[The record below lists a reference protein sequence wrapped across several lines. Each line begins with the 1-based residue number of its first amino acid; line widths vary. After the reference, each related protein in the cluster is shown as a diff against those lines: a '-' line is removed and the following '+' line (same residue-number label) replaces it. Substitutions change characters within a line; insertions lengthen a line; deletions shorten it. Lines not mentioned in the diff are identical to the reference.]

1 MRHCHYGDLQGS
13 FQGQGSELFKRG
25 WKLWLAALSPFL
37 LGLVLVVG
45 TAGQKAPLGAGLLG
59 LVMVIWFIVLPFI
72 YGAFKA
78 IEWRWWLSGIRFGDV
93 SFDSDLSAHDLY
105 GLYWKVIGWYFLI
118 SLAFTAYIFAC
129 VGLIVGFGDM
139 AHFAARSQGSIAVTL
154 ATVVGYLGIII
165 ALNVALRVYLLR
177 DVWARVV
184 SSTTV
189 YRLEAA
195 ANVTAEGELA
205 DAVGEGLAGG
215 LDVVGF

>member
-1 MRHCHYGDLQGS
+1 MIAS
-13 FQGQGSELFKRG
+13 
-25 WKLWLAALSPFL
+25 
-37 LGLVLVVG
+37 
-45 TAGQKAPLGAGLLG
+45 
-59 LVMVIWFIVLPFI
+59 PFI

-118 SLAFTAYIFAC
+118 SLAFSAYIFAC

-139 AHFAARSQGSIAVTL
+139 AHFAARTQGNIAVTL
-154 ATVVGYLGIII
+154 ASLVGYLGIII
-165 ALNVALRVYLLR
+165 ALNVALRVYLLH
-177 DVWARVV
+177 DVWARVA

-195 ANVTAEGELA
+195 ANVAAQGELA